1 MKRIKIPLIKLH
13 PFFQNFDWNKL
24 INKQLQ
30 DYSKEKHPLD
40 FVEMSDI
47 YEEGFTFG
55 DKDYSKENE
64 TVNRVKNWSFSM
76 DYE

>member
-1 MKRIKIPLIKLH
+1 
-13 PFFQNFDWNKL
+13 
-24 INKQLQ
+24 
-30 DYSKEKHPLD
+30 
-40 FVEMSDI
+40 MSDI